1 MWSILELVR
10 CNHPRNSGNTM
21 RFISESKYEI
31 RDKSLENMVLDVD
44 GLPNELRDFTLL
56 RESFLDNKTMAT
68 HGFPGNTEEGYTNL
82 GRITGYL
89 REFASPTAI
98 PQHNDASDI
107 VAATIVHLFRDEASA
122 KNWMTNMFVNQFEEN
137 LGKEIGDGQKLVTV
151 EKLEID
157 DFYEHSVG
165 IRAVQDGAE
174 GILSTTVID
183 FQMGQLL
190 GVSFVV
196 TVGDHGRTELTTM
209 LGLELE
215 RSIVRELLSTN

>member
-1 MWSILELVR
+1 
-10 CNHPRNSGNTM
+10 M
-21 RFISESKYEI
+21 RFISGSEYEI
-31 RDKSLENMVLDVD
+31 GDRSLENMVLDI
-44 GLPNELRDFTLL
+44 GNLPNELSEFTLL
-56 RESFLDNKTMAT
+56 RESVLDNKTIAT
-68 HGFPGNTEEGYTNL
+68 HGFPGNTEENYTNI
-82 GRITGYL
+82 GRVTGYL

-98 PQHNDASDI
+98 PQHEDASDI
-107 VAATIVHLFRDEASA
+107 VAATIVHLFRDDRCA
-122 KNWMTNMFVNQFEEN
+122 KEWMTDMFVNQFEDN

-151 EKLEID
+151 ERLEID

-165 IRAVQDGAE
+165 IRAVQDGEE

-183 FQMGQLL
+183 FQMNKLL

-196 TVGDHGRTELTTM
+196 TVGDHGRTELATM

>member
-1 MWSILELVR
+1 
-10 CNHPRNSGNTM
+10 M

-31 RDKSLENMVLDVD
+31 RAKSLENMVLNIED
-44 GLPNELRDFTLL
+44 LPNELSDFTLL
-56 RESFLDNKTMAT
+56 RENVLDNKTLAT
-68 HGFPGNTEEGYTNL
+68 HGFPNNTEESYTNL

-98 PQHNDASDI
+98 PQHNDAFNI
-107 VAATIVHLFRDEASA
+107 VAATIVHLFTDEVCA
-122 KNWMTNMFVNQFEEN
+122 KGWMTNMFVNQFEEN

-174 GILSTTVID
+174 GVLSTTVID
-183 FQMGQLL
+183 FQMGNLL

-196 TVGDHGRTELTTM
+196 TVGDHGRTELATM

>member
-1 MWSILELVR
+1 
-10 CNHPRNSGNTM
+10 M
-21 RFISESKYEI
+21 RFISGSEYEI
-31 RDKSLENMVLDVD
+31 GDRSLENMVLDI
-44 GLPNELRDFTLL
+44 GNLPNELNEFTLL
-56 RESFLDNKTMAT
+56 RESVLDNKTIAT
-68 HGFPGNTEEGYTNL
+68 HGFPGNTEENYTNI
-82 GRITGYL
+82 GRVTGYL

-98 PQHNDASDI
+98 PQHEDASNI
-107 VAATIVHLFRDEASA
+107 VAATIVHLFRDDRCA
-122 KNWMTNMFVNQFEEN
+122 KEWMTDMFVNQFEDN

-151 EKLEID
+151 ERLEID

-165 IRAVQDGAE
+165 IRAVQDGEE

-183 FQMGQLL
+183 FQMDKLL

-215 RSIVRELLSTN
+215 RSIVRELLSIN

>member
-1 MWSILELVR
+1 
-10 CNHPRNSGNTM
+10 M
-21 RFISESKYEI
+21 RFISGSEYEI
-31 RDKSLENMVLDVD
+31 GDRSLENMVLDI
-44 GLPNELRDFTLL
+44 GNLPNELNGFTLL
-56 RESFLDNKTMAT
+56 RESILDNKPIAI
-68 HGFPGNTEEGYTNL
+68 HGFPGNTEENYTNI
-82 GRITGYL
+82 GRVTGYL

-98 PQHNDASDI
+98 PQHEDASDI
-107 VAATIVHLFRDEASA
+107 VAATIVHLFRDDRCA
-122 KNWMTNMFVNQFEEN
+122 KEWMTDMFVNQFEDN

-151 EKLEID
+151 ERLEID

-165 IRAVQDGAE
+165 IRAVQDGEE

-183 FQMGQLL
+183 FQMNKLL

-196 TVGDHGRTELTTM
+196 TVGDHGRTELPTM